1 MVNISLRLIEGFG
14 YTPRDTIIH
23 SLDPRTKIAYALTV
37 LTLALL
43 TKNLIPLLLL
53 FIVQIP
59 LVFVA
64 RIWKKWK
71 QAMQGLII
79 LILLVIILNAFLPQ
93 QVNPNPTTTGIA
105 VAFRV
110 CASFTAFNLLFQT
123 IDPDDLA
130 QAIGKLGVPYAFAWT
145 FSTAYRFVP
154 ILAEEAQAVRE
165 AQVSRGLQI
174 DQGNFISR
182 LKKTLPL
189 LIPLFASALRRAQ
202 ELAEA
207 MEARAWNPQM
217 KRTYFYQVTMKRADL
232 LLTGFCLLSLSASLL
247 FNWITPIAPPTWWN
261 WVLPPQFELKTILDA
276 FLNILRT
283 LLFEWRT

>member
-1 MVNISLRLIEGFG
+1 VVRVSLRLIEGFG
-14 YTPRDTIIH
+14 YTHRDTAIH
-23 SLDPRTKIAYALTV
+23 SLDPRTKITYALTV

-43 TKNLIPLLLL
+43 TTNLVPLLLL

-59 LVFVA
+59 LVFIA

-71 QAMQGLII
+71 QAMQGL
-79 LILLVIILNAFLPQ
+79 LILVLIVIILNAFLPQ
-93 QVNPNPTTTGIA
+93 RVNPYPTTTGIA
-105 VAFRV
+105 VAFRI
-110 CASFTAFNLLFQT
+110 CASFTAFNLIFQT

-130 QAIGKLGVPYAFAWT
+130 QAIEKLGAPYSFAWT

-174 DQGNFISR
+174 DQGNILSR

-207 MEARAWNPQM
+207 MESRAWNPKM
-217 KRTYFYQVTMKRADL
+217 KRTYFYQVTMKRADFI
-232 LLTGFCLLSLSASLL
+232 LTGLSLLILSISLL

-261 WVLPPQFELKTILDA
+261 WALPPQYELKNMLGS
-276 FLNILRT
+276 FLKIIRD
-283 LLFEWRT
+283 LLSNLGI